1 MTTLDF
7 GTLRDRLQNQAMVP
21 VLSREQGPGYIL
33 PNASQLLHAVNLAAI
48 EEMRDLGLGALPTP
62 VSALIPSGIN
72 DPLYAKIYRAL
83 ELASA
88 NNAFS
93 SDLFAPGIRVL
104 LANHTDW
111 QTTSINDIP
120 LGTLGTIDSL
130 YDEEESG
137 GFQPAW
143 MVDFDNGE
151 SYWCPE
157 YNLELTR

>member
-1 MTTLDF
+1 MTALDF
-7 GTLRDRLQNQAMVP
+7 ATIRDRLQNQAMVP

-33 PNASQLLHAVNLAAI
+33 PNAAQLLNAVNLAAR
-48 EEMRDLGLGALPTP
+48 EEMRNLGLGALPDP
-62 VSALIPSGIN
+62 ISALLPSGIN

-88 NNAFS
+88 GNAFATA
-93 SDLFAPGIRVL
+93 LFAPGIRVM

-120 LGTLGTIDSL
+120 LGTEGTIESL
-130 YDEEESG
+130 YDEEDSG

-143 MVDFDNGE
+143 MVEFDNGE
-151 SYWCPE
+151 TYWCPQ
-157 YNLELTR
+157 YNLELMR